1 MGTKSLALGVLG
13 ASKCRGALRWEGPSA
28 CRRMFETVCGDCFER
43 RSETTTQPPFGAL
56 QMESDGLGL
65 MTGFRTVLL
74 GVSAAAL
81 TVSAAYAADPV
92 KVEVKGEASV
102 AAGLVDGDAKAD
114 ANAKLSV
121 KGSTVLDNGIE
132 VGAVVSARLDA
143 DQPSQMFGG
152 GRYSSQLIGGPR
164 GIAPSAS
171 DAYLQGAYAYA
182 RGPFG
187 QFIIGRDQG
196 VARMLAVTSPTI
208 FSAVNINDWQSDL
221 SGLNDIH
228 TVNDFTGYSTK
239 LSYMPPAN
247 FLGGVLGGL
256 QLGVSYSPVLRNCGD
271 LLCAPEAGYIISP
284 DGVMLTGT
292 SQWDDAVEA
301 ALYYEKGIGV
311 GSDRLFVGVGAS
323 FVKASEDTRVPSLLY
338 DDYEAYSVGL
348 NLAYRGITL
357 GGSVKT
363 TNAGLASF
371 EDDGYLAFDAG
382 VTFRTGEDSGD
393 VAFMLGVGQS
403 ESNSVGVNPVDPTL
417 FRDTRSAQ
425 AGVTYVLGRGIT
437 VGAAAQYVESKKPVA
452 AGGPEEAATV
462 VIESSIKF

>member
-1 MGTKSLALGVLG
+1 
-13 ASKCRGALRWEGPSA
+13 
-28 CRRMFETVCGDCFER
+28 
-43 RSETTTQPPFGAL
+43 
-56 QMESDGLGL
+56 
-65 MTGFRTVLL
+65 
-74 GVSAAAL
+74 
-81 TVSAAYAADPV
+81 
-92 KVEVKGEASV
+92 
-102 AAGLVDGDAKAD
+102 
-114 ANAKLSV
+114 
-121 KGSTVLDNGIE
+121 
-132 VGAVVSARLDA
+132 
-143 DQPSQMFGG
+143 MFGG